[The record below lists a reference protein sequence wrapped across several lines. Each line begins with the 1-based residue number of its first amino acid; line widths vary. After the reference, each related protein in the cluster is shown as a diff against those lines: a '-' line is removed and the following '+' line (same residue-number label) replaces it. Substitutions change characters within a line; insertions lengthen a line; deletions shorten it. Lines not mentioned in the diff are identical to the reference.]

1 MNNFKKSNNDG
12 NIAFGF
18 IILGIGI
25 ILLLRKV
32 GIFIPGWVT
41 TWPMV
46 FIAIGV
52 FAVIKHEFRSFFG
65 FVMVFLGAY
74 FLLRNEFDFDLP
86 LFLSFSNDEMKKYLS
101 NFKFNEQHLEKLA
114 DLLAEMNTSKIYL
127 KRAIELLDWAD
138 ELSNSFSFER
148 NGKKIK
154 IQQLLNS

>member
-1 MNNFKKSNNDG
+1 MEKRDLIQAEIEKLGFFLQRLLANFLNG
-12 NIAFGF
+12 NSAGNSIEAVD
-18 IILGIGI
+18 L
-25 ILLLRKV
+25 
-32 GIFIPGWVT
+32 VT
-41 TWPMV
+41 N
-46 FIAIGV
+46 
-52 FAVIKHEFRSFFG
+52 EFK
-65 FVMVFLGAY
+65 
-74 FLLRNEFDFDLP
+74 NEFDFDLP

-127 KRAIELLDWAD
+127 TRAIELLDWAD